1 MEKLYSEI
9 IGTPVFEDD
18 APRPFTT
25 VRDLVLDPEMRGKLI
40 AFVVNGGRGRILS
53 PVDVISWGNVMK
65 VHSAS
70 DVTEVENILRVDAVL
85 KNDTKFDGAL
95 VETEK
100 GENLGRVFDFVINT
114 KTFDLRRIF
123 VAKSFLGLLRYESRI
138 ISAKDIVEV
147 LVDKI
152 VVKEGTRKV
161 KEETKGTVKDM
172 AAT

>member
-18 APRPFTT
+18 APRPFTM

-65 VHSAS
+65 VHSAG
-70 DVTEVENILRVDAVL
+70 DVTEVENVLRVDAVL
-85 KNDTKFDGAL
+85 KNGVKFDGAK

-100 GENLGRVFDFVINT
+100 GEKLGHVFDLGVDN

-147 LVDKI
+147 LADKI

-161 KEETKGTVKDM
+161 KDEAKGAVKDM
-172 AAT
+172 APT

>member
-25 VRDLVLDPEMRGKLI
+25 VKDLVLDPEMRGKLI
-40 AFVVNGGRGRILS
+40 AFVVGGGRGRILS

-65 VHSAS
+65 VHRAS
-70 DVTEVENILRVDAVL
+70 DVTDAANVLRVDEVL
-85 KNDTKFDGAL
+85 KRGVRFDEAV

-100 GENLGRVFDFVINT
+100 GESLGRVYDYGVNN

-138 ISAKDIVEV
+138 IPAKDIIEV
-147 LVDKI
+147 LADKI
-152 VVKEGTRKV
+152 VVKEGARTV
-161 KEETKGTVKDM
+161 KEETKGTVKGVVE
-172 AAT
+172 A